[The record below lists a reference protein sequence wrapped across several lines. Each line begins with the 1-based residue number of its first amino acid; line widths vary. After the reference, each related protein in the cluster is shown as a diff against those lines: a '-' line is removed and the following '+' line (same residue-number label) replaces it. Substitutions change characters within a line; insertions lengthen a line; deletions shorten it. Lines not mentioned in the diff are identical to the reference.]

1 MVGNGQVQEPH
12 KGCFGRL
19 ALRCGSG
26 GARRRPIDTLRCG
39 WFRRATARSHQAR
52 ERRPG
57 EIRGK
62 AFAGITLEGQ
72 NPGEAPAVVGLKNR
86 AVARQS
92 QQVWTWKPRLV
103 GPFRRL
109 VRQNKRRA
117 NGRQVLPDRK
127 AADACGRGNLRRVNP
142 KSAAGVKQNR
152 HGIRGRKPS
161 RG

>member
-1 MVGNGQVQEPH
+1 MVGSGQVQEPH
-12 KGCFGRL
+12 KGCFGRS
-19 ALRCGSG
+19 ALRCGPG
-26 GARRRPIDTLRCG
+26 EARRRPIDTLRCG
-39 WFRRATARSHQAR
+39 WFRRVTVRFHQAR

-57 EIRGK
+57 EVLGK
-62 AFAGITLEGQ
+62 VFAGITLEGQ

-92 QQVWTWKPRLV
+92 QRYEP
-103 GPFRRL
+103 GNRRSSGRSGAL
-109 VRQNKRRA
+109 CGGIKRRA
-117 NGRQVLPDRK
+117 NGTQVLPGRK

-142 KSAAGVKQNR
+142 KSAAGVKQNW